1 MRQKKHLSFTLL
13 CFFGGE
19 IIDKKKYSGT
29 DLHLWATVH
38 ILLPCYYCRCGG
50 HSVPALRQLRSSCSM
65 KQHHVDCGCLSVL
78 GSHKQAAGYCFQM
91 SCNTSPPPKAVPCL
105 LFFLLL
111 CFSQY
116 SVTCFSESGVQLVC
130 DTCLFMAA
138 VQRKTSGVTSLFLF
152 LSFFLLLQSLFFF
165 LPAVSLLV
173 FALSV
178 PSLLIQTGPIIL
190 SVPAESIGRGMS
202 RLFRKS
208 LPHPRQSDHSHTLFQ
223 TMKLKYPLE
232 ENSKI
237 KKMKSFEQKFFI
249 LQLGNKKKKKFSQL
263 FCCESVRKYLW
274 LQRLS
279 GQPECVSVFVY
290 NCVYVEGRRET
301 GDGASA
307 AGASWFCPALP
318 CTLWGSVLDRGPGPS
333 LRHAAPLQPLQ
344 SADSHWHYISWGE
357 TQ

>member
-1 MRQKKHLSFTLL
+1 MLIHGSCTKEDVWSHKLVSFSFLFSFTS
-13 CFFGGE
+13 
-19 IIDKKKYSGT
+19 K
-29 DLHLWATVH
+29 
-38 ILLPCYYCRCGG
+38 P
-50 HSVPALRQLRSSCSM
+50 
-65 KQHHVDCGCLSVL
+65 
-78 GSHKQAAGYCFQM
+78 FQM
-91 SCNTSPPPKAVPCL
+91 
-105 LFFLLL
+105 FF
-111 CFSQY
+111 F
-116 SVTCFSESGVQLVC
+116 
-130 DTCLFMAA
+130 
-138 VQRKTSGVTSLFLF
+138 
-152 LSFFLLLQSLFFF
+152 FFF

-237 KKMKSFEQKFFI
+237 KKMKSFEQKLHFLFFI

-318 CTLWGSVLDRGPGPS
+318 CTL
-333 LRHAAPLQPLQ
+333 
-344 SADSHWHYISWGE
+344 
-357 TQ
+357 